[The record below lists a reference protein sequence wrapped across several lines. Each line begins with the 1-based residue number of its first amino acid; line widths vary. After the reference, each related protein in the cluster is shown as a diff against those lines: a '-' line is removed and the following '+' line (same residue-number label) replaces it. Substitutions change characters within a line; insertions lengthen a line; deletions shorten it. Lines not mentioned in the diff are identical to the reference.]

1 MKLTSVSTLKA
12 VAYLAPVCPVAA
24 KQQKKGRFEASISG
38 TTAGGLGAIGKT
50 GVALRYHKRV
60 DFMKLR
66 EDQKKELKEWRAS
79 NSDGDKSKKRKQGN
93 TNSPNKKFK
102 SMLAALSAE
111 NKEAIQAL
119 ADSNSATVAAVA
131 AGMESNPT
139 NPSRVSIG
147 AVTTVKPTTQPAE
160 LLLPAQVAALKLQ
173 SILKRDDSKEKK
185 KST

>member
-1 MKLTSVSTLKA
+1 M
-12 VAYLAPVCPVAA
+12 APVCPVAA

-173 SILKRDDSKEKK
+173 SILKRDDSKDKK